1 MMKRLLLCTALLAIS
16 AAACAQTTPPDAANS
31 VNAANP
37 YSAPAPLGRTRTEVL
52 ADLVQ
57 AQRAGIVPS
66 TEAQYPMDARTAQ
79 INQQRYASREKW
91 WHTHGVE

>member
-1 MMKRLLLCTALLAIS
+1 MMKRLLLCTALLALS
-16 AAACAQTTPPDAANS
+16 AAACAQTAQPDGANP
-31 VNAANP
+31 ANP
-37 YSAPAPLGRTRTEVL
+37 YSAPAPLNITRAQVS

-79 INQQRYASREKW
+79 INQQRYAIRENW
-91 WHTHGVE
+91 WRTHGVE